1 MTHLTASQAAQY
13 PNARR
18 IVKRESSL
26 EAGRPSRK
34 GRIQAND
41 AKQDSGALAVLC
53 LVIVFLSCMILTV
66 RSLPSMSSIERENE
80 KFIWRPSTAAH
91 FQRDKELLLRYREVH
106 AWRLFVGMS
115 LLYIVRSF
123 GNLRL
128 CRGLFYYGCLC
139 RVQTFCIPGS
149 GTTLNILAGCVFH
162 DLVPHGEFLI
172 ALPFAVLCTTAGAM
186 SCYLVSYSTA
196 REVIMR
202 RFPGRVSWLR
212 QKVSEQNSSFFFLL

>member
-1 MTHLTASQAAQY
+1 MLGDC
-13 PNARR
+13 
-18 IVKRESSL
+18 SSGCHCCTL
-26 EAGRPSRK
+26 CEIIWK
-34 GRIQAND
+34 F
-41 AKQDSGALAVLC
+41 KAVPRF
-53 LVIVFLSCMILTV
+53 V
-66 RSLPSMSSIERENE
+66 
-80 KFIWRPSTAAH
+80 
-91 FQRDKELLLRYREVH
+91 LLWL
-106 AWRLFVGMS
+106 
-115 LLYIVRSF
+115 
-123 GNLRL
+123 L
-128 CRGLFYYGCLC
+128 CRL
-139 RVQTFCIPGS
+139 QTFCIPGS